1 MVYILLLFLTAAVV
15 SDVRTRRIFNWI
27 TYPGILAGLLLN
39 GLGDLALMAGWAS
52 LSWMQT
58 WGVIGLGQAVTGFLA
73 CGLVMVACYVFFRIG
88 GGDVKLI
95 AMMGAYLGPEDG
107 IIAMLWTFV
116 VGACVALSVL
126 VWRVG
131 PVRLLMHLGRRL
143 MGWLRVGYWGALT
156 PEEQKAL
163 EPTLF
168 LAPSAWLA
176 VVIVHFRVVERLLGQ
191 P

>member
-39 GLGDLALMAGWAS
+39 GLGDLAVMAGWAS
-52 LSWMQT
+52 SSWMQT

-95 AMMGAYLGPEDG
+95 AMIGAYLGPEDG

-116 VGACVALSVL
+116 LGACVALSVL

-131 PVRLLMHLGRRL
+131 PVRFVMHLGRRL

-168 LAPSAWLA
+168 LAPNAWLA

>member
-39 GLGDLALMAGWAS
+39 GLGDLAVMAGWAS
-52 LSWMQT
+52 PSWMQM

-95 AMMGAYLGPEDG
+95 AMIGAYLGPEDG
-107 IIAMLWTFV
+107 ITAMLWTFV
-116 VGACVALSVL
+116 LGACVALSVL

-176 VVIVHFRVVERLLGQ
+176 VVIVYFRVIERLLGQ